1 MKSLI
6 DLDRIKVKS
15 DLQLAQFKERFSKQ
29 LMGEREQYAKL
40 HSQTGR
46 QLGPH
51 SGQRIRESKNVRPAD
66 GGEQQRQYPQGGYD
80 DQPAGQ
86 TG

>member
-15 DLQLAQFKERFSKQ
+15 DLQLAQFKERFGKQ
-29 LMGEREQYAKL
+29 LMGEREQYGKL

-51 SGQRIRESKNVRPAD
+51 SGQRIRQPETISKPD
-66 GGEQQRQYPQGGYD
+66 GSEQQYQYPQAWNE